1 MTWEEILKVTAPAL
15 VWAVACINVVVL
27 PFFHKREALYKDYES
42 SGALDAALSAIES
55 GRLVDALAG
64 MFDGLIAKQED
75 KRRKIDIRD
84 LLQSTDFLPDF
95 GRAEAAYS
103 KMSEIRRT
111 YQALK
116 SAANVWRWGA
126 LHTLITVLAPLAC
139 IDYAQ
144 MGAWGWVKTGNL
156 LTVLGCAWV
165 VTIVL
170 VVIGFFRFN
179 SLMNRFLDQLAS
191 AKENSVGS

>member
-1 MTWEEILKVTAPAL
+1 MTWEEILKITAPAL

-27 PFFHKREALYKDYES
+27 PFFNKREALYKDYEG

-64 MFDGLIAKQED
+64 MFNGLIEKQKD
-75 KRRKIDIRD
+75 KRRRIEIRD

-95 GRAEAAYS
+95 GRAEAAYQQ
-103 KMSEIRRT
+103 MSEIQRT

-126 LHTLITVLAPLAC
+126 LHTLITVLAPLTC
-139 IDYAQ
+139 LDYTQ

-156 LTVLGCAWV
+156 LTVLGCAWL

-170 VVIGFFRFN
+170 VARGFFRFH
-179 SLMNRFLDQLAS
+179 SLMSRFLEQLNS
-191 AKENSVGS
+191 AKGGGSGS